1 MGVVPN
7 FFWGKGA
14 CPVSS
19 ESDKKSKKKSEKTER
34 QVVGFLGV
42 GLDGDGEHRVTRTE
56 HFLLVGGSESTHDHM
71 QDTAVKFNEAL
82 TRLGQPLQQLPV
94 KEVIDLLREAH
105 E

>member
-1 MGVVPN
+1 MS
-7 FFWGKGA
+7 A
-14 CPVSS
+14 
-19 ESDKKSKKKSEKTER
+19 ESKEKER

-56 HFLLVGGSESTHDHM
+56 HFFLVGGSENTHERM

-82 TRLGQPLQQLPV
+82 TRRGQPLQQLPV
-94 KEVIDLLREAH
+94 KVVIDLLRQAH

>member
-1 MGVVPN
+1 
-7 FFWGKGA
+7 
-14 CPVSS
+14 VST
-19 ESDKKSKKKSEKTER
+19 ESKENKR

-56 HFLLVGGSESTHDHM
+56 HFILVGGSENTHERR

-82 TRLGQPLQQLPV
+82 DRRGQPLQQLPV
-94 KEVIDLLREAH
+94 KEVIDLLRKAH